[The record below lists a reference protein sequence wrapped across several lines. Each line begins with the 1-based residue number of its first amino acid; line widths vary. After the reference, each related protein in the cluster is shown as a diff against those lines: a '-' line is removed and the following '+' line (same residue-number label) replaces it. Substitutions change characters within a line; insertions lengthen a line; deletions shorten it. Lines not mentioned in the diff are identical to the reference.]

1 MRCKDRTNCKGRAKY
16 IIESG
21 EIQIIQNC
29 TINKYEEH
37 NYVQESIIKE
47 KFKNNLVTKIEMKNT
62 LYQKI
67 FFNETYIQYP
77 SLLYNK
83 ILLNL
88 VDKYGITKINY
99 SPNQFNA
106 FKSLYNKKIYI
117 YNNIEEKL
125 DNIKLKGKK
134 LMNCKLEYIDKNN
147 KDIEKNFRIYGTKNS
162 MSLLHSDEINQY
174 FTDCTYKCIPADLKM
189 SML

>member
-1 MRCKDRTNCKGRAKY
+1 M
-16 IIESG
+16 E
-21 EIQIIQNC
+21 
-29 TINKYEEH
+29 
-37 NYVQESIIKE
+37 
-47 KFKNNLVTKIEMKNT
+47 NT

-77 SLLYNK
+77 SLSYNE

-99 SPNQFNA
+99 SPNQFNV

-147 KDIEKNFRIYGTKNS
+147 KDIEKNFLYIVIKI
-162 MSLLHSDEINQY
+162 L
-174 FTDCTYKCIPADLKM
+174 
-189 SML
+189 